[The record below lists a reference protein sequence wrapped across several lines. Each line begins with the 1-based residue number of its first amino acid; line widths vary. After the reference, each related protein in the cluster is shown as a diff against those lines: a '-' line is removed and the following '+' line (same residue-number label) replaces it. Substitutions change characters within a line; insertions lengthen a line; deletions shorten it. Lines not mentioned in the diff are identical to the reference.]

1 MESGEGLLEVLRSKI
16 TYEIKD
22 RIIKIDSAFLFV
34 RMGKSGTCRM
44 ISSGSIRRR
53 NHNIAPLTKLPAS
66 MCRDRDESELALGTI
81 LRLVLEDR
89 YL

>member
-22 RIIKIDSAFLFV
+22 RIKIDSAFLFV

-44 ISSGSIRRR
+44 ISSGSIRGR

-81 LRLVLEDR
+81 LRLVLDR

>member
-1 MESGEGLLEVLRSKI
+1 VESGEGLLEVLRSKI

-22 RIIKIDSAFLFV
+22 RIKIDSAFLFV

-81 LRLVLEDR
+81 LRLVLDTR

>member
-22 RIIKIDSAFLFV
+22 RIKIDSAFLFV

-81 LRLVLEDR
+81 LRLVLDTR

>member
-1 MESGEGLLEVLRSKI
+1 MEGLLEEVLRLKI

-22 RIIKIDSAFLFV
+22 RIKIDSVFLFV

-81 LRLVLEDR
+81 CDSF
-89 YL
+89 

>member
-22 RIIKIDSAFLFV
+22 RIKIDSAFLFV

-81 LRLVLEDR
+81 LRLVLDR